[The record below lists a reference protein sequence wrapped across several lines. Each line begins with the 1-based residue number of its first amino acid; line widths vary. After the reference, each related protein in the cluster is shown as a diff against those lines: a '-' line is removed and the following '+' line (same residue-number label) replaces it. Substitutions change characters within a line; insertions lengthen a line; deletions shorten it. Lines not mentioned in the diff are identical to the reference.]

1 MPVSVPAEIDPVTV
15 RLLLLAEAVTI
26 GLLVWAAAYAR
37 RLRIRHGHRGL
48 FRRYPIGEV
57 QLDAVSP
64 RFRLTGAGPTREAE
78 VAFIGHGLMKV
89 IGATT
94 DTEAWVLSV
103 LARDATEMFE
113 FGTCTGRTTYLWARN
128 SPPGARVTTLT
139 LAPGQEDRYSVEPG
153 DRGLES
159 RVALKEIHAG
169 PFLYQGTDVEEK
181 VTQLYGDSKAFDETP
196 YRGRCDLIFVD
207 GSHAASYVRSD
218 TDKALRMLRP
228 GGLLLWHDYS
238 PHVPGVFA
246 TLNALARRLPLVHLG
261 GTTLVAY
268 RAPS

>member
-1 MPVSVPAEIDPVTV
+1 MTL
-15 RLLLLAEAVTI
+15 RLLLLAEVVTI

-64 RFRLTGAGPTREAE
+64 RFLMTGAGPTRDAE
-78 VAFIGHGLMKV
+78 VVFVGHGLMKV
-89 IGATT
+89 LGATT

-128 SPPGARVTTLT
+128 SDPEAKVTTLT
-139 LAPGQEDRYSVEPG
+139 LAPGQEGSYAAAPG
-153 DRGLES
+153 DRGLEN
-159 RVALKEIHAG
+159 RVALREIHAG
-169 PFLYQGTDVEEK
+169 PFLYEGTDVAAK
-181 VTQLYGDSKAFDETP
+181 VTQLYGDSKAFDEGP
-196 YRGRCDLIFVD
+196 YVGRCDLIFVD

-218 TDKALRMLRP
+218 TEKALRMLRP

-238 PHVPGVFA
+238 PHVPGVFD
-246 TLNALARRLPLVHLG
+246 TLTDLARRLPLMHLG

-268 RAPS
+268 RAPA